1 VKRDIYFV
9 QRRCAEQNF
18 FLFFK
23 QSAVGGDYDLKSQSL
38 RYLKKSFEKR
48 MAKRLA
54 HKVKIKVIG
63 IRAQFFRKKRELI
76 FVKAFGRARRSGA
89 K

>member
-1 VKRDIYFV
+1 MKRNAYFIHTCIYKLIPE
-9 QRRCAEQNF
+9 RRKKGSIGCDGGLE
-18 FLFFK
+18 
-23 QSAVGGDYDLKSQSL
+23 AVFPCYSNEIYKLGMQ
-38 RYLKKSFEKR
+38 
-48 MAKRLA
+48 KRLA